1 MEKGF
6 TITYEYGD
14 NLYVNPTNRCNF
26 NCAFCLRHNQGS
38 GGSIYT
44 HNLWLKREPTKE
56 EILSSIESHDLSQY
70 KQLVFVGFGEPTY
83 RFDDICW
90 VIDQMKAHVTKIFTR
105 MDTNGTGS
113 LINGRDIAPEFAGRF
128 DMVSVSLNTDT
139 AEKYNAP
146 PAGKRLPGHEGLHER
161 GPQVCAHRDDD
172 RGGHHPERG
181 DRELP
186 EDLRGGDRRHLPGAG
201 VHCGLTNADMKRRP
215 QGRLFFLSLCMEYHG
230 LHDDADAAQ
239 EEEDDGA
246 LLELFLFQ
254 PGP

>member
-90 VIDQMKAHVTKIFTR
+90 VIAQMK
-105 MDTNGTGS
+105 TNGTGS

-139 AEKYNAP
+139 AEKYNA
-146 PAGKRLPGHEGLHER
+146 LCH
-161 GPQVCAHRDDD
+161 PQQENAYQAMKDFT
-172 RGGHHPERG
+172 
-181 DRELP
+181 REVLKYVP
-186 EDLRGGDRRHLPGAG
+186 TVMMTVVDTIPKEEIENCRKI
-201 VHCGLTNADMKRRP
+201 C
-215 QGRLFFLSLCMEYHG
+215 
-230 LHDDADAAQ
+230 
-239 EEEDDGA
+239 EEEIGA
-246 LLELFLFQ
+246 TYRVREYIAD
-254 PGP
+254 

>member
-90 VIDQMKAHVTKIFTR
+90 VIDQMQAMKDFTR
-105 MDTNGTGS
+105 EVLKYVPTVMMTVVDTIPKEEIENCRK
-113 LINGRDIAPEFAGRF
+113 I
-128 DMVSVSLNTDT
+128 
-139 AEKYNAP
+139 
-146 PAGKRLPGHEGLHER
+146 
-161 GPQVCAHRDDD
+161 C
-172 RGGHHPERG
+172 
-181 DRELP
+181 
-186 EDLRGGDRRHLPGAG
+186 
-201 VHCGLTNADMKRRP
+201 
-215 QGRLFFLSLCMEYHG
+215 
-230 LHDDADAAQ
+230 
-239 EEEDDGA
+239 EEEIGA
-246 LLELFLFQ
+246 TYRVREYIAD
-254 PGP
+254 